1 MSASLAPETVLGDGG
16 PLAKLAVTV
25 VVARPLS
32 EEDDRYEVLL
42 SERGRGAFARGLWV
56 FPGGRVDAEDAR
68 EELIADPRV
77 LSVADRFGLPLGRAA
92 ALVVG
97 AVREL
102 VEETAIAAPGP
113 AAFTLEEAAWR
124 AVRGGAFAYEAP
136 SGDLWSLA
144 RWLPPRFE
152 MRRFDTYFLACE
164 VPAGIEARADGDEL
178 RAHRWLTP
186 EAALSAFGEGT
197 LPLLP
202 PTYRSLCELAAFPTL
217 ASLRHAFADH
227 WPPVNAP
234 VVREPTGAEGGV
246 VVTELGPGTRKG
258 LDGTTGPA
266 FRFDGERWTPL
277 RV

>member
-25 VVARPLS
+25 VVARPLA
-32 EEDDRYEVLL
+32 EGDDRYEVLL

-56 FPGGRVDAEDAR
+56 FPGGRVDDDDAR
-68 EELIADPRV
+68 EELVGDPRV
-77 LSVADRFGLPLGRAA
+77 RSVADRFGIPLARAA

-102 VEETAIAAPGP
+102 AEETAIAAPGP
-113 AAFTLEEAAWR
+113 AAYTLEESAWR
-124 AVRGGAFAYEAP
+124 AVRGGAFTYEAP

-152 MRRFDTYFLACE
+152 MRRFDTYFLVCE
-164 VPAGIEARADGDEL
+164 VPAGVAARADGDEL

-186 EAALSAFGEGT
+186 EAALAAFEEGT

-202 PTYRSLCELAAFPTL
+202 PTYRSLSELAAFPRL
-217 ASLRHAFADH
+217 PDLRAALADH

-234 VVREPTGAEGGV
+234 LVREPTAAEGGV
-246 VVTELGPGTRKG
+246 VVTELSESTRLG
-258 LDGTTGPA
+258 LDGTRGSA
-266 FRFDGERWTPL
+266 FRFDGERWAPL

>member
-1 MSASLAPETVLGDGG
+1 
-16 PLAKLAVTV
+16 LAVTLI
-25 VVARPLS
+25 VARPL
-32 EEDDRYEVLL
+32 EAHDDRFEVLL
-42 SERGRGAFARGLWV
+42 CERGRGAFARGLWV
-56 FPGGRVDAEDAR
+56 FPGGRVDPEDTR
-68 EELIADPRV
+68 EDLVGDSIVRE
-77 LSVADRFGLPLGRAA
+77 VADRFGLPLGRAA

-102 VEETAIAAPGP
+102 AEETAIARPGP
-113 AAFTLEEAAWR
+113 SAFTLDETSWR
-124 AVRGGAFAYEAP
+124 AVRAGSFAFDMP
-136 SGDLWSLA
+136 SGPLWSLA

-164 VPAGIEARADGDEL
+164 VPAGTEARADGDEL

-186 EAALSAFGEGT
+186 ARALEAFAQGT

-202 PTYRSLCELAAFPTL
+202 PTYRSLAELAAFPTL
-217 ASLRHAFADH
+217 GALREAFDRH

-234 VVREPTGAEGGV
+234 TVRPPTEDEGGV
-246 VVTELGPGTRKG
+246 VVTELGPGSRPG
-258 LDGTTGPA
+258 LDGTTGHA

>member
-1 MSASLAPETVLGDGG
+1 MSASLAPEALLGDGG
-16 PLAKLAVTV
+16 PLAQLAVTV
-25 VVARPLS
+25 VVARPLGQD
-32 EEDDRYEVLL
+32 DDRYEVLL

-68 EELIADPRV
+68 DDLVGDSVVRE
-77 LSVADRFGLPLGRAA
+77 VADRFGITLGRAA

-102 VEETAIAAPGP
+102 AEETAIARPGP
-113 AAFTLEEAAWR
+113 AAFTLDEEAWR
-124 AVRGGAFAYEAP
+124 AVRAGAFAFEPP
-136 SGDLWSLA
+136 SGPLWSLA

-164 VPAGIEARADGDEL
+164 VPPRTQARADGDEL

-186 EAALSAFGEGT
+186 AQAIAAFAEGT

-202 PTYRSLCELAAFPTL
+202 PTYRSLAELAAFPTVT
-217 ASLRHAFADH
+217 ALRAAFAGH

-234 VVREPTGAEGGV
+234 TVREPTAAEGGV
-246 VVTELGPGTRKG
+246 VVTELGPGSRPG
-258 LDGTTGPA
+258 LDGTTGQA
-266 FRFDGERWTPL
+266 FRFDGERWSPL